1 METILITGG
10 TGLIG
15 KALTRQLVNKGY
27 DVIVLTRNI
36 DKNKQ
41 DEKGISYAEWDVKEG
56 KIDVAAVQK
65 ADHIV
70 HLAGAGVADERWS
83 DSRKTEIRESR
94 KQSGQLLVRTLKEN
108 TNKIKTVLSASA
120 IGWYGADDL
129 SAKHSIGFTEEMPA
143 DNSFLGET
151 CRLWEE
157 SIKPVEQLGKRL
169 VIIRTGIVLS
179 NDGGAFKEFKMPVNF
194 GIAAILGNGEQVISW
209 IHIDDICKM
218 YIDALENPAYNGV
231 YNGVAPN
238 PVTNEILTTELAKKL
253 KGRFYIPVPV
263 PTFMLK
269 LILGEMSIE
278 VLKSATVSAKKIQD
292 AGFSFLYPK
301 LEMALE
307 QLCKS
312 N

>member
-1 METILITGG
+1 MATILITGG

-27 DVIVLTRNI
+27 EVIILTRNV
-36 DKNKQ
+36 DNKKQ
-41 DEKGISYAEWDVKEG
+41 AEKGISYAEWDVKEG

-65 ADHIV
+65 ADHII

-83 DSRKTEIRESR
+83 DKRKTEIKESR
-94 KQSGQLLVRTLKEN
+94 IQSGHLLVKTLKEN

-120 IGWYGADDL
+120 IGWYGADNP
-129 SAKHSIGFTEEMPA
+129 STKQPIGFTEEMPA
-143 DNSFLGET
+143 DDSFLGET

-157 SIKPVEQLGKRL
+157 SIKPVELLGKRL
-169 VIIRTGIVLS
+169 VTIRTGIVLS
-179 NDGGAFKEFKMPVNF
+179 NDGGALKEFKLPVKF

-218 YIDALENPAYNGV
+218 YIDALENPAYSGV

-238 PVTNEILTTELAKKL
+238 PVTNETLTTELAKKL

-278 VLKSATVSAKKIQD
+278 VLKSTTVSSKKIQD
-292 AGFSFLYPK
+292 EGFSFLYPK

-307 QLCKS
+307 QLCTR